1 MANQT
6 PGVRGLGAKLARR
19 GALTSRERAGWR
31 SSAFFRVEWD
41 DRDASKSANAGPRT
55 EGN

>member
-6 PGVRGLGAKLARR
+6 PGVRGLGAKLARS